1 MATAPVATEH
11 PDTPEEAA
19 ELLRALG
26 ADGRTVR
33 IRGGGTKSAWGPPPE
48 PVATEIVT
56 GGLGRIL
63 EHNEGDF
70 TAVVEAGV
78 PLARAQ
84 TAFAAGGQMLALDP
98 PRGDAEAATI
108 GGVLATA
115 DSGPLRHRY
124 GGVRDVVVGITIALS
139 DGSLAKAGGKVIKNV
154 AGYDLG
160 KLFAGSFGTLGL
172 AVNLAVRLHPRPEET
187 ATASGGSDDPA
198 ALAAAA
204 SALARFPLE
213 ADCLDVAWQDGAGR
227 VLVRFGGAAAERQA
241 QGLEERLRTAGLA
254 DVASTA
260 DDDDLWAAQ
269 RDGQRSAGGAVLKVS
284 SRPADL
290 GVVLGAARDAG
301 ARAVGRA
308 ALGLHWLTL
317 PAGDDLAARVEGV
330 RTALAPRACT
340 LQDAPEPVRAAV
352 APWPE
357 LDPGVLELSRR
368 VKARFDPARIFSPG
382 SFVGGI

>member
-11 PDTPEEAA
+11 PDTPEQAA

-26 ADGRTVR
+26 EDGRPVR
-33 IRGGGTKSAWGPPPE
+33 IRGGGTKAAWGPPPE

-56 GGLGRIL
+56 GGLGRVL

-70 TAVVEAGV
+70 TAILEAGV

-84 TAFAAGGQMLALDP
+84 TVFATAGQMLALDP
-98 PRGDAEAATI
+98 PFGDAEAATI

-124 GGVRDVVVGITIALS
+124 GTVRDVVVGITIALS

-154 AGYDLG
+154 AGYDLA

-172 AVNLAVRLHPRPEET
+172 AVNVAVRLHPRPEET
-187 ATASGGSDDPA
+187 ATASGASDDPA

-204 SALARFPLE
+204 ATLARFPLE
-213 ADCLDVAWQDGAGR
+213 ADCLDVAWNGGSGR

-241 QGLEERLRTAGLA
+241 RGLEERLRTAGLD

-260 DDDDLWAAQ
+260 DDDGVWAAQ
-269 RDGQRSAGGAVLKVS
+269 RDGQRSADGAVLKVS
-284 SRPADL
+284 SRPAEL
-290 GVVLGAARDAG
+290 GAVLEAARDAG
-301 ARAVGRA
+301 ARVVSRA
-308 ALGLHWLTL
+308 ALGLHWVTL
-317 PAGDDLAARVEGV
+317 EPADDLVARVEAL
-330 RTALAPRACT
+330 RAALAPRACT

-352 APWPE
+352 PPWPE
-357 LDPGVLELSRR
+357 VAPGVLELSRR